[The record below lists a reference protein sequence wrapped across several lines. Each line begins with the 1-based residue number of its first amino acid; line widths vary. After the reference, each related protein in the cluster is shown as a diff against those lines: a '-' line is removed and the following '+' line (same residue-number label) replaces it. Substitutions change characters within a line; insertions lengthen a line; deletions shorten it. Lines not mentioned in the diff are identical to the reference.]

1 MATSPPGSPDVPAQR
16 PMSVLMRPSTRSTS
30 RLSMTGKLGG
40 AGGGGSRASDE
51 DGKTSVRVA
60 IRVRPPLRPEDPGYE
75 LVPQRFQRSMVQVTS
90 PTSVTIDSPQG
101 RKLFVFDRV
110 FGEDVN
116 QEGVWEYLTESV
128 NAFVQGYNVSMLAY
142 GQSGAGKS
150 YTMGTSGPDDQG
162 DMDVM
167 GVIPRAA
174 AALFEKLEGP
184 KPASNRDSISAL
196 RAPKRYSAQPGA
208 YAGKPAEKN
217 WTLKATYVEIYNE
230 QLRDLLVPEHVPLAE
245 RGQVSIREDTKGH
258 ILLTGLHAVDVN
270 SVEDLLNALNF
281 GSMIRQTDSTAI
293 NAKSS
298 RSHAVFSLNL
308 VQRKS
313 STGGPTPKS
322 EKRFSVP
329 LEAMTGSESWV
340 TIDSKFHFVD
350 LAGSER
356 LKNTGAQGERA
367 KEGISINAGLA
378 SLGKV
383 ISQLSSRQAGSHV
396 SYRDS
401 KLTRMLQDSLGGNA
415 ITYMVACV
423 TPAEFH
429 LSETLNTVQYAQRA
443 RAIQS
448 KPRIQQVSDETDKQ
462 ALIDRL
468 KAEVAFLR
476 EQIRSSDR
484 NDHPASHGGT
494 TSARSDRR
502 NDAEIDLQ
510 NQLLDSQE
518 SYNALSSRHAKLISE
533 MTKARDT
540 EIAENATKEDNLGD
554 RATERL
560 QRSNAFAEAVEQ
572 VVLEYEETIRSLE
585 QSLSSTRASLSNT
598 ETTLL
603 ERETKCAYIET
614 VNSQLQARL
623 QKLMD
628 REASTENYLHDLE
641 IKLDGHTSG
650 EEKNSAIVAELRKE
664 IARVRENEASCE
676 DYISTLEERLAES
689 DSDAEVMRRE
699 IERLEHVVERQRSL
713 GKLDKLLYELDSV
726 RQGEA
731 TAETPAAPVTNGKIP
746 HSRNQSYAS
755 RRGQSEVIL
764 ERDEIEGSEPRSLDD
779 NEDVNEDEDE
789 GQRTPDVPA
798 LSPDGSTRSEADG
811 PADNGEPLDA
821 DEAST
826 PTSLRARTPTL
837 TRKPTLDVVTA
848 ELLDLRMTHESTV
861 SEYENLAAKYEEA
874 LRALAEL
881 QDVVE
886 EGRQPYGNAK
896 RDSMLSAA
904 TPAQTRPTS
913 FLAVGDSVGEA
924 QSRSLSSE
932 LCLVG
937 ESPSLIAHASEG
949 GDVAVPEAVASAV
962 VEELPRSV
970 SVQDEAIAAEVESLR
985 TLAAEREAAQ
995 LELAEKYAQLEEQ
1008 HAETLDVVEE
1018 LKTEVHKAKMDNA
1031 PKSPKNS
1038 SPVIRRKSS
1047 QGLMIIDRAHRSFA
1061 SLRNIAS
1068 EHFEAQPDVM
1078 QNFELNLN
1086 AAMHELHTRSERVQE
1101 LEADMQNVKREMES
1115 KMSIISGLTRERSS
1129 ISQAPIDMSAL
1140 SRMQE
1145 QIMRSEN
1152 ELRAQQELHAA
1163 REAELGEEVEG
1174 LRRAIAESA
1183 ASTPIPTAA
1192 VATAVVA
1199 STAAATVAA
1208 KDVEAESTD
1217 RSIPTEEQD
1226 AAKAEQDGANAERE
1240 SRIAELEGELKSWE
1254 GRHQEALQSMQ
1265 GSERQLLDTITK
1277 LEDQIKTVKRD
1288 NEIASAAAAAAAATA
1303 VAAAGAAVVVS
1314 TRDPEPEK
1322 EVERG
1327 IPVAEFEAQ
1336 QAQHEE
1342 RVSSLQK
1349 EIEEHR
1355 SAVQANAAQ
1364 IAELEEAHALT
1375 KSQLADTAKARDV
1388 TAAEAEEHKSLVS
1401 RLEEQISAHE
1411 GVVKAH
1417 QDGLAELHATHARE
1431 VDEVKESGKGEQ
1443 EVALSNLAAEHQ
1455 VSLEAMN
1462 KELMDAREGLISAA
1476 EKVAA
1481 ALGVEVSVDALEDRI
1496 AELATAH
1503 AALAGEKTRA
1513 TEMES
1518 HVLDLSSI
1526 NDKVMKELET
1536 VKTELATLLSTTTAG
1551 AAIPDAAHAT
1561 VKEQLEVLR
1570 AEMSALETKNKKNSR
1585 LVEELEDQLAA
1596 NFDQHQAA
1604 HNRLSTL
1611 QSERNSQLD
1620 EANAARARVEQE
1632 LNAVREEYAGLQV
1645 SSPRS
1650 SRAAAGPT
1658 SWSGADAV
1666 AQAKL
1671 DEIALSDNTAGARG
1685 SNSSSS
1691 TIRKTSSV
1699 ASLIPSPP
1707 PAGPLP
1713 PLPHI
1718 SIPPNSLSLSAPLSP
1733 KDATLALAQMQEDQE
1748 AKIRS
1753 IEKHLSAEKQ
1763 LTATL
1768 EEALTDLERQSNKVK
1783 AEAEAWRRRAMEAEA
1798 AKRGGEEAKR
1808 RLEEQGRR
1816 LEEQVAEAKVRELE
1830 RVKSEATGTEA
1841 RWSIQ
1846 RGEAER
1852 RKRGEAERVTKQL
1865 EERMGKVAS
1874 KKKKGSLN
1882 CF

>member
-1 MATSPPGSPDVPAQR
+1 MATSPPGSPGVPAQR

-30 RLSMTGKLGG
+30 RLSMSGKMGG
-40 AGGGGSRASDE
+40 VGGGGSRASDE
-51 DGKTSVRVA
+51 DAKTSVRVA

-184 KPASNRDSISAL
+184 KPPSNRDSMSAL

-208 YAGKPAEKN
+208 YAGKPPAEKN

-230 QLRDLLVPEHVPLAE
+230 QLRDLLVPEHVPMAE

-270 SVEDLLNALNF
+270 SVEDLLKALNF

-313 STGGPTPKS
+313 GNGGGGPTAKS

-533 MTKARDT
+533 MTRARDT
-540 EIAENATKEDNLGD
+540 ELAENATKEDNLGE

-614 VNSQLQARL
+614 VNTQLQARL

-676 DYISTLEERLAES
+676 DYISTLEERLAEA

-726 RQGEA
+726 RQGESA
-731 TAETPAAPVTNGKIP
+731 SSTDTPAGAAAPPATTNGKIP

-755 RRGQSEVIL
+755 RRGTSEVIL
-764 ERDEIEGSEPRSLDD
+764 ERDEIEGSETRSIHEHDLDH
-779 NEDVNEDEDE
+779 DELDE
-789 GQRTPDVPA
+789 HDHNGHRAPSVPA
-798 LSPDGSTRSEADG
+798 LSPDSSTRSEADG

-821 DEAST
+821 DE
-826 PTSLRARTPTL
+826 
-837 TRKPTLDVVTA
+837 
-848 ELLDLRMTHESTV
+848 
-861 SEYENLAAKYEEA
+861 
-874 LRALAEL
+874 
-881 QDVVE
+881 
-886 EGRQPYGNAK
+886 
-896 RDSMLSAA
+896 
-904 TPAQTRPTS
+904 
-913 FLAVGDSVGEA
+913 
-924 QSRSLSSE
+924 
-932 LCLVG
+932 
-937 ESPSLIAHASEG
+937 
-949 GDVAVPEAVASAV
+949 
-962 VEELPRSV
+962 
-970 SVQDEAIAAEVESLR
+970 
-985 TLAAEREAAQ
+985 
-995 LELAEKYAQLEEQ
+995 
-1008 HAETLDVVEE
+1008 
-1018 LKTEVHKAKMDNA
+1018 
-1031 PKSPKNS
+1031 
-1038 SPVIRRKSS
+1038 
-1047 QGLMIIDRAHRSFA
+1047 
-1061 SLRNIAS
+1061 
-1068 EHFEAQPDVM
+1068 
-1078 QNFELNLN
+1078 
-1086 AAMHELHTRSERVQE
+1086 
-1101 LEADMQNVKREMES
+1101 
-1115 KMSIISGLTRERSS
+1115 
-1129 ISQAPIDMSAL
+1129 
-1140 SRMQE
+1140 
-1145 QIMRSEN
+1145 
-1152 ELRAQQELHAA
+1152 
-1163 REAELGEEVEG
+1163 
-1174 LRRAIAESA
+1174 
-1183 ASTPIPTAA
+1183 
-1192 VATAVVA
+1192 
-1199 STAAATVAA
+1199 
-1208 KDVEAESTD
+1208 
-1217 RSIPTEEQD
+1217 
-1226 AAKAEQDGANAERE
+1226 
-1240 SRIAELEGELKSWE
+1240 
-1254 GRHQEALQSMQ
+1254 
-1265 GSERQLLDTITK
+1265 
-1277 LEDQIKTVKRD
+1277 
-1288 NEIASAAAAAAAATA
+1288 
-1303 VAAAGAAVVVS
+1303 
-1314 TRDPEPEK
+1314 
-1322 EVERG
+1322 
-1327 IPVAEFEAQ
+1327 
-1336 QAQHEE
+1336 
-1342 RVSSLQK
+1342 
-1349 EIEEHR
+1349 
-1355 SAVQANAAQ
+1355 
-1364 IAELEEAHALT
+1364 
-1375 KSQLADTAKARDV
+1375 
-1388 TAAEAEEHKSLVS
+1388 
-1401 RLEEQISAHE
+1401 
-1411 GVVKAH
+1411 
-1417 QDGLAELHATHARE
+1417 
-1431 VDEVKESGKGEQ
+1431 
-1443 EVALSNLAAEHQ
+1443 
-1455 VSLEAMN
+1455 
-1462 KELMDAREGLISAA
+1462 
-1476 EKVAA
+1476 
-1481 ALGVEVSVDALEDRI
+1481 
-1496 AELATAH
+1496 
-1503 AALAGEKTRA
+1503 
-1513 TEMES
+1513 
-1518 HVLDLSSI
+1518 
-1526 NDKVMKELET
+1526 
-1536 VKTELATLLSTTTAG
+1536 
-1551 AAIPDAAHAT
+1551 
-1561 VKEQLEVLR
+1561 
-1570 AEMSALETKNKKNSR
+1570 
-1585 LVEELEDQLAA
+1585 
-1596 NFDQHQAA
+1596 
-1604 HNRLSTL
+1604 
-1611 QSERNSQLD
+1611 
-1620 EANAARARVEQE
+1620 
-1632 LNAVREEYAGLQV
+1632 
-1645 SSPRS
+1645 
-1650 SRAAAGPT
+1650 
-1658 SWSGADAV
+1658 
-1666 AQAKL
+1666 
-1671 DEIALSDNTAGARG
+1671 
-1685 SNSSSS
+1685 
-1691 TIRKTSSV
+1691 
-1699 ASLIPSPP
+1699 
-1707 PAGPLP
+1707 
-1713 PLPHI
+1713 
-1718 SIPPNSLSLSAPLSP
+1718 
-1733 KDATLALAQMQEDQE
+1733 
-1748 AKIRS
+1748 
-1753 IEKHLSAEKQ
+1753 
-1763 LTATL
+1763 
-1768 EEALTDLERQSNKVK
+1768 
-1783 AEAEAWRRRAMEAEA
+1783 
-1798 AKRGGEEAKR
+1798 
-1808 RLEEQGRR
+1808 
-1816 LEEQVAEAKVRELE
+1816 
-1830 RVKSEATGTEA
+1830 
-1841 RWSIQ
+1841 
-1846 RGEAER
+1846 
-1852 RKRGEAERVTKQL
+1852 
-1865 EERMGKVAS
+1865 
-1874 KKKKGSLN
+1874 
-1882 CF
+1882 

>member
-1 MATSPPGSPDVPAQR
+1 MATSPPGSPGVPAQR

-184 KPASNRDSISAL
+184 KPASNRDSMSAL

-230 QLRDLLVPEHVPLAE
+230 QLRDLLVPEHVPMAE

-484 NDHPASHGGT
+484 NDNPASHGGT
-494 TSARSDRR
+494 SSARSDRR

-540 EIAENATKEDNLGD
+540 ELAENATKEDNLGN

-598 ETTLL
+598 ETNLL

-676 DYISTLEERLAES
+676 DYISTLEERLAEA

-731 TAETPAAPVTNGKIP
+731 TTETPAPVTNGKVP
-746 HSRNQSYAS
+746 HSRNLSYAS
-755 RRGQSEVIL
+755 RRGQSEVIH

-779 NEDVNEDEDE
+779 DEDEDE
-789 GQRTPDVPA
+789 GQRTPHDVPA

-811 PADNGEPLDA
+811 PIDNGEPLDA

-826 PTSLRARTPTL
+826 PSDSRARTPTL
-837 TRKPTLDVVTA
+837 QRKPTIDVVTA

-913 FLAVGDSVGEA
+913 FLAVGDSAGEA

-949 GDVAVPEAVASAV
+949 GDVAVAVPKAEEASVVVPAV
-962 VEELPRSV
+962 VEEQPRSV

-995 LELAEKYAQLEEQ
+995 LALAEKYAQLEEQ

-1018 LKTEVHKAKMDNA
+1018 LKTEVHRAKMDNA

-1068 EHFEAQPDVM
+1068 EHFETQPDVM

-1101 LEADMQNVKREMES
+1101 LEADMQGVKREMES

-1163 REAELGEEVEG
+1163 REAELSEEVEG

-1183 ASTPIPTAA
+1183 ASTPTPTAA
-1192 VATAVVA
+1192 VAAVAATAVA
-1199 STAAATVAA
+1199 STAAATVVA
-1208 KDVEAESTD
+1208 KEVDAESTD
-1217 RSIPTEEQD
+1217 RSLPTEEQNG
-1226 AAKAEQDGANAERE
+1226 AVAEQDGANAERE

-1254 GRHQEALQSMQ
+1254 GKHQDALLSMQ

-1277 LEDQIKTVKRD
+1277 LENQIQVVKRD
-1288 NEIASAAAAAAAATA
+1288 NEVASAAAAAAAATA
-1303 VAAAGAAVVVS
+1303 IAAAGAAVVVS
-1314 TRDPEPEK
+1314 TRDSEPEK

-1327 IPVAEFEAQ
+1327 IPAAEFEAQ

-1431 VDEVKESGKGEQ
+1431 VEAVRENGKGEQ

-1481 ALGVEVSVDALEDRI
+1481 ALGVEASVDALEDRI

-1503 AALAGEKTRA
+1503 ASLAGEKTRA
-1513 TEMES
+1513 AEMES

-1536 VKTELATLLSTTTAG
+1536 VKSELATLLSTTTAG
-1551 AAIPDAAHAT
+1551 ATIPDATHAT

-1570 AEMSALETKNKKNSR
+1570 AEMTALETKNKKNSR

-1650 SRAAAGPT
+1650 SRAQGVG

-1783 AEAEAWRRRAMEAEA
+1783 AEAEARRSA
-1798 AKRGGEEAKR
+1798 GEEAKR
-1808 RLEEQGRR
+1808 KLEEQSRR
-1816 LEEQVAEAKVRELE
+1816 LEEQVAEAKIKELE
-1830 RVKSEATGTEA
+1830 RVKSESTGTEA

>member
-16 PMSVLMRPSTRSTS
+16 PMSVLVRPSTRSTS

-40 AGGGGSRASDE
+40 QGAGGSRASDE

-184 KPASNRDSISAL
+184 KPASNRDSMSAL

-230 QLRDLLVPEHVPLAE
+230 QLRDLLVPEHVPMAE

-484 NDHPASHGGT
+484 NDNPASHGGT

-540 EIAENATKEDNLGD
+540 EIAENATKEENLGD

-731 TAETPAAPVTNGKIP
+731 TAETPAPATTNGKIP
-746 HSRNQSYAS
+746 HSRNMSYAS
-755 RRGQSEVIL
+755 RHGQSEVIH

-779 NEDVNEDEDE
+779 EEEEEEE
-789 GQRTPDVPA
+789 GRRTPNDVPA
-798 LSPDGSTRSEADG
+798 LSPDGSTHSETDG
-811 PADNGEPLDA
+811 PVDNGEPLDA

-826 PTSLRARTPTL
+826 PSDTRARTPTL
-837 TRKPTLDVVTA
+837 SRKPTIDVVTA

-913 FLAVGDSVGEA
+913 FLAVGDSAGEA

-932 LCLVG
+932 LFLVG

-949 GDVAVPEAVASAV
+949 GEGAV
-962 VEELPRSV
+962 VPVPHAEEERAVEEEQQQQLRSV

-985 TLAAEREAAQ
+985 ALAAEREAAQ

-1018 LKTEVHKAKMDNA
+1018 LKTEVHKAKMDMV
-1031 PKSPKNS
+1031 PKSPKTV

-1047 QGLMIIDRAHRSFA
+1047 QGMMIIDRAHRSFA

-1101 LEADMQNVKREMES
+1101 LEADMLGVKKEMES

-1152 ELRAQQELHAA
+1152 ELRVQQEVHAK

-1174 LRRAIAESA
+1174 LRRAIKEAGVKPAPAAAVSA
-1183 ASTPIPTAA
+1183 AAA
-1192 VATAVVA
+1192 
-1199 STAAATVAA
+1199 SVAA
-1208 KDVEAESTD
+1208 KDVEAESTE
-1217 RSIPTEEQD
+1217 RSVPTEEQES
-1226 AAKAEQDGANAERE
+1226 AKAEQDGANAERE
-1240 SRIAELEGELKSWE
+1240 SRIAELEDELKNWE

-1265 GSERQLLDTITK
+1265 GSERQLQDTITK
-1277 LEDQIKTVKRD
+1277 LENQIKAVQRD
-1288 NEIASAAAAAAAATA
+1288 NEIATAAAAAAAATA

-1314 TRDPEPEK
+1314 TREPEPEK

-1327 IPVAEFEAQ
+1327 IPVEEFEAQ

-1349 EIEEHR
+1349 EIDEHR
-1355 SAVQANAAQ
+1355 SAVQASASQ
-1364 IAELEEAHALT
+1364 IAQLEEAHALT
-1375 KSQLADTAKARDV
+1375 KSQLADTAKARDL

-1401 RLEEQISAHE
+1401 RLSEQISAHE

-1417 QDGLAELHATHARE
+1417 QDGLAELHASHARE
-1431 VDEVKESGKGEQ
+1431 VEEVRESGKAEQ
-1443 EVALSNLAAEHQ
+1443 EVVLSNLAAEHQ

-1481 ALGVEVSVDALEDRI
+1481 ALGVEASVDALEDRI

-1513 TEMES
+1513 AEMES

-1536 VKTELATLLSTTTAG
+1536 VKSELATLLSTTTAF
-1551 AAIPDAAHAT
+1551 AAVPTAAHTT

-1632 LNAVREEYAGLQV
+1632 LNAVREEYTAL
-1645 SSPRS
+1645 
-1650 SRAAAGPT
+1650 
-1658 SWSGADAV
+1658 
-1666 AQAKL
+1666 QAKL
-1671 DEIALSDNTAGARG
+1671 DEIALSDNTAGART

-1699 ASLIPSPP
+1699 QSLIPSPP

-1713 PLPHI
+1713 PIPHI

-1808 RLEEQGRR
+1808 RLEEQSRK

-1830 RVKSEATGTEA
+1830 RVKSDAGGGEA

>member
-1 MATSPPGSPDVPAQR
+1 
-16 PMSVLMRPSTRSTS
+16 
-30 RLSMTGKLGG
+30 MTGKLGG
-40 AGGGGSRASDE
+40 QGAGGSRASDE

-101 RKLFVFDRV
+101 RKLVDVDRV
-110 FGEDVN
+110 VGEDVN

-184 KPASNRDSISAL
+184 KPASNRDSMSAL

-230 QLRDLLVPEHVPLAE
+230 QLRDLLVPEHVPMAE

-484 NDHPASHGGT
+484 NDNPASHGGT

-540 EIAENATKEDNLGD
+540 EIAENATKEENLGD

-572 VVLEYEETIRSLE
+572 LARVATN
-585 QSLSSTRASLSNT
+585 A

-614 VNSQLQARL
+614 VNSQLQTRL

-731 TAETPAAPVTNGKIP
+731 TAETPAPATTNGKIP
-746 HSRNQSYAS
+746 HSRNMSYAS
-755 RRGQSEVIL
+755 RHGQSGVIH

-779 NEDVNEDEDE
+779 EEEEEEE
-789 GQRTPDVPA
+789 GRRTPNDVPA
-798 LSPDGSTRSEADG
+798 LSPDGSTRSDTDG
-811 PADNGEPLDA
+811 P
-821 DEAST
+821 
-826 PTSLRARTPTL
+826 
-837 TRKPTLDVVTA
+837 VVTA
-848 ELLDLRMTHESTV
+848 
-861 SEYENLAAKYEEA
+861 
-874 LRALAEL
+874 
-881 QDVVE
+881 
-886 EGRQPYGNAK
+886 
-896 RDSMLSAA
+896 
-904 TPAQTRPTS
+904 
-913 FLAVGDSVGEA
+913 
-924 QSRSLSSE
+924 
-932 LCLVG
+932 
-937 ESPSLIAHASEG
+937 SPST
-949 GDVAVPEAVASAV
+949 
-962 VEELPRSV
+962 
-970 SVQDEAIAAEVESLR
+970 R
-985 TLAAEREAAQ
+985 T
-995 LELAEKYAQLEEQ
+995 
-1008 HAETLDVVEE
+1008 
-1018 LKTEVHKAKMDNA
+1018 
-1031 PKSPKNS
+1031 
-1038 SPVIRRKSS
+1038 
-1047 QGLMIIDRAHRSFA
+1047 
-1061 SLRNIAS
+1061 
-1068 EHFEAQPDVM
+1068 
-1078 QNFELNLN
+1078 
-1086 AAMHELHTRSERVQE
+1086 
-1101 LEADMQNVKREMES
+1101 
-1115 KMSIISGLTRERSS
+1115 
-1129 ISQAPIDMSAL
+1129 
-1140 SRMQE
+1140 
-1145 QIMRSEN
+1145 
-1152 ELRAQQELHAA
+1152 
-1163 REAELGEEVEG
+1163 
-1174 LRRAIAESA
+1174 
-1183 ASTPIPTAA
+1183 
-1192 VATAVVA
+1192 
-1199 STAAATVAA
+1199 
-1208 KDVEAESTD
+1208 
-1217 RSIPTEEQD
+1217 
-1226 AAKAEQDGANAERE
+1226 
-1240 SRIAELEGELKSWE
+1240 
-1254 GRHQEALQSMQ
+1254 RH
-1265 GSERQLLDTITK
+1265 
-1277 LEDQIKTVKRD
+1277 
-1288 NEIASAAAAAAAATA
+1288 
-1303 VAAAGAAVVVS
+1303 
-1314 TRDPEPEK
+1314 PP
-1322 EVERG
+1322 
-1327 IPVAEFEAQ
+1327 PP
-1336 QAQHEE
+1336 
-1342 RVSSLQK
+1342 
-1349 EIEEHR
+1349 
-1355 SAVQANAAQ
+1355 
-1364 IAELEEAHALT
+1364 
-1375 KSQLADTAKARDV
+1375 
-1388 TAAEAEEHKSLVS
+1388 
-1401 RLEEQISAHE
+1401 
-1411 GVVKAH
+1411 
-1417 QDGLAELHATHARE
+1417 THAR
-1431 VDEVKESGKGEQ
+1431 
-1443 EVALSNLAAEHQ
+1443 A
-1455 VSLEAMN
+1455 
-1462 KELMDAREGLISAA
+1462 
-1476 EKVAA
+1476 
-1481 ALGVEVSVDALEDRI
+1481 
-1496 AELATAH
+1496 
-1503 AALAGEKTRA
+1503 
-1513 TEMES
+1513 
-1518 HVLDLSSI
+1518 
-1526 NDKVMKELET
+1526 
-1536 VKTELATLLSTTTAG
+1536 
-1551 AAIPDAAHAT
+1551 
-1561 VKEQLEVLR
+1561 
-1570 AEMSALETKNKKNSR
+1570 
-1585 LVEELEDQLAA
+1585 
-1596 NFDQHQAA
+1596 
-1604 HNRLSTL
+1604 
-1611 QSERNSQLD
+1611 
-1620 EANAARARVEQE
+1620 
-1632 LNAVREEYAGLQV
+1632 
-1645 SSPRS
+1645 
-1650 SRAAAGPT
+1650 
-1658 SWSGADAV
+1658 
-1666 AQAKL
+1666 
-1671 DEIALSDNTAGARG
+1671 
-1685 SNSSSS
+1685 
-1691 TIRKTSSV
+1691 
-1699 ASLIPSPP
+1699 
-1707 PAGPLP
+1707 P
-1713 PLPHI
+1713 PL
-1718 SIPPNSLSLSAPLSP
+1718 
-1733 KDATLALAQMQEDQE
+1733 
-1748 AKIRS
+1748 
-1753 IEKHLSAEKQ
+1753 
-1763 LTATL
+1763 
-1768 EEALTDLERQSNKVK
+1768 
-1783 AEAEAWRRRAMEAEA
+1783 
-1798 AKRGGEEAKR
+1798 
-1808 RLEEQGRR
+1808 
-1816 LEEQVAEAKVRELE
+1816 
-1830 RVKSEATGTEA
+1830 
-1841 RWSIQ
+1841 
-1846 RGEAER
+1846 
-1852 RKRGEAERVTKQL
+1852 
-1865 EERMGKVAS
+1865 
-1874 KKKKGSLN
+1874 
-1882 CF
+1882 

>member
-1 MATSPPGSPDVPAQR
+1 M
-16 PMSVLMRPSTRSTS
+16 
-30 RLSMTGKLGG
+30 
-40 AGGGGSRASDE
+40 
-51 DGKTSVRVA
+51 
-60 IRVRPPLRPEDPGYE
+60 
-75 LVPQRFQRSMVQVTS
+75 
-90 PTSVTIDSPQG
+90 
-101 RKLFVFDRV
+101 
-110 FGEDVN
+110 
-116 QEGVWEYLTESV
+116 
-128 NAFVQGYNVSMLAY
+128 
-142 GQSGAGKS
+142 
-150 YTMGTSGPDDQG
+150 
-162 DMDVM
+162 
-167 GVIPRAA
+167 IPRAA

-184 KPASNRDSISAL
+184 KPASNRDSMSAL

-230 QLRDLLVPEHVPLAE
+230 QLRDLLVPEHVPMAE

-540 EIAENATKEDNLGD
+540 EIAENASKEDSLGD

-731 TAETPAAPVTNGKIP
+731 TTETPAPATNGKIP

-779 NEDVNEDEDE
+779 DEEEDE
-789 GQRTPDVPA
+789 GQRTPNDVPA

-826 PTSLRARTPTL
+826 PSDARARTPTL
-837 TRKPTLDVVTA
+837 QRKPTIDVVTA

-913 FLAVGDSVGEA
+913 FLAVGDYAGEA

-932 LCLVG
+932 LFLVG

-949 GDVAVPEAVASAV
+949 GEVAVNVLKAEEAPV
-962 VEELPRSV
+962 VEEEQTRSV

-985 TLAAEREAAQ
+985 ALAAEREAAQ
-995 LELAEKYAQLEEQ
+995 LALAEKYAQLEEQ

-1018 LKTEVHKAKMDNA
+1018 LKTEVHKAKMDMV

-1047 QGLMIIDRAHRSFA
+1047 QGMMIIDRAHRSFA
-1061 SLRNIAS
+1061 SLRNIAT

-1101 LEADMQNVKREMES
+1101 LEADMQGVKREMES

-1152 ELRAQQELHAA
+1152 ELRVQQEVHAK
-1163 REAELGEEVEG
+1163 REKELGEEVEV
-1174 LRRAIAESA
+1174 LRRAIKES
-1183 ASTPIPTAA
+1183 
-1192 VATAVVA
+1192 AVVA
-1199 STAAATVAA
+1199 VSAVSTAAAATVAA

-1217 RSIPTEEQD
+1217 RSVSTEEHD
-1226 AAKAEQDGANAERE
+1226 GAKGEQDGANAERE

-1254 GRHQEALQSMQ
+1254 GRHQEALLSMQ

-1277 LEDQIKTVKRD
+1277 LEDQIKAVKRD
-1288 NEIASAAAAAAAATA
+1288 NEVASAAAAVAAATA

-1314 TRDPEPEK
+1314 TRDTEPEK
-1322 EVERG
+1322 EIERG

-1342 RVSSLQK
+1342 RVSSLEK

-1431 VDEVKESGKGEQ
+1431 VEGVKESGKGEQ
-1443 EVALSNLAAEHQ
+1443 EVALANLAAEHQ
-1455 VSLEAMN
+1455 MSLEAMN
-1462 KELMDAREGLISAA
+1462 RELMDARESLISAA

-1481 ALGVEVSVDALEDRI
+1481 ALGVEVSVDALEERI

-1513 TEMES
+1513 AEMES

-1536 VKTELATLLSTTTAG
+1536 VKSELAALLSSTTAG
-1551 AAIPDAAHAT
+1551 AAAPTAAHAT

-1650 SRAAAGPT
+1650 SRAAGAG
-1658 SWSGADAV
+1658 SWSGTDAV

-1671 DEIALSDNTAGARG
+1671 DEIALSDNTAGART

-1699 ASLIPSPP
+1699 QSLIPSPP

-1713 PLPHI
+1713 PIPHI

-1808 RLEEQGRR
+1808 RLEEQSRK
-1816 LEEQVAEAKVRELE
+1816 LEEQVAEAKIKELE